1 MYTNSAQKYSCELR
15 LVLTVGF
22 STNALVVSFLAM
34 YISLKK
40 NHLDTLP
47 SLFVTDLLTLILIL
61 FNLASPAQQ
70 TWLLG
75 DILCKIFQLSLAF
88 FLLLAFT
95 LCFISITRTKIIP
108 NLRAPKSATAVLV
121 LILAWALTLVINL
134 SV

>member
-22 STNALVVSFLAM
+22 STNALVVSFSAM

-108 NLRAPKSATAVLV
+108 KAPKSATAVLV
-121 LILAWALTLVINL
+121 LTLAWTLTLVINL